1 VNRTSGAGTRRPVCE
16 SNGVGSGRREV
27 DGRSAET
34 RPVEEPRAP
43 LPTHVRETEPLP
55 PRALEDLNAGV
66 AALGLAD
73 LPEASLARIEGHLRL
88 LLAWNRA
95 INLTAIRDPL
105 DAVRLH
111 VLDSL
116 AAVPALRSRGLE
128 AVLDLGSGG
137 GYPGIP
143 LAVVL
148 PARRALLVDS
158 VGKKAAFLRTVVAA
172 LDIGDVVDVASLR
185 AESLAADRAHRGRWP
200 AVVARAV
207 AGLAELA
214 ELALPLVQVGGI
226 LVAWKREPLEA
237 ELAAAAE
244 SIALLGG
251 GVPTVESVAVA
262 GLASHRL
269 VIVPK
274 LRATP
279 SGFPRDPAARARDR
293 RSEAVPPWAPV
304 RAPVAGLS

>member
-1 VNRTSGAGTRRPVCE
+1 MNRTSGAGTRRPAYE
-16 SNGVGSGRREV
+16 PNGVGSGRREV
-27 DGRSAET
+27 GGRSAET
-34 RPVEEPRAP
+34 RPAEEPRAP
-43 LPTHVRETEPLP
+43 LPMHVRDTEPLP
-55 PRALEDLNAGV
+55 LRALEDLDAGL
-66 AALGLAD
+66 AALGLAG
-73 LPEASLARIEGHLRL
+73 LREGSRACLEGHLRL

-105 DAVRLH
+105 GAVRLH

-116 AAVPALRSRGLE
+116 AAVPVLRSLGLE

-143 LAVVL
+143 LAVAL
-148 PARRALLVDS
+148 PARRALLVES

-172 LDIGDVVDVASLR
+172 LDLGETVDVASLR
-185 AESLAADRAHRGRWP
+185 AETLAADRAHRGRWP

-207 AGLAELA
+207 ADLAELA
-214 ELALPLVQVGGI
+214 EIALPLVRVGGV
-226 LVAWKREPLEA
+226 LVAWKREPLDA
-237 ELAAAAE
+237 ELAAAAK
-244 SIALLGG
+244 SIELLGG
-251 GVPTVESVAVA
+251 GVPRVESVALA

-279 SGFPRDPAARARDR
+279 SGFPRDPAARARDQGGG
-293 RSEAVPPWAPV
+293 AFPPRTRV
-304 RAPVAGLS
+304 RAPAAGLS